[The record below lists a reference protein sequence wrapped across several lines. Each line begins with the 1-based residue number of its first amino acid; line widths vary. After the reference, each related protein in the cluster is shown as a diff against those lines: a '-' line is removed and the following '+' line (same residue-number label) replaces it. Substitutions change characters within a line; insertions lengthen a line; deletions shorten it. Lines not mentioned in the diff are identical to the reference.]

1 MRQLHRWMGALAVVL
16 WLPGCSGERAEVL
29 TIIAPAAPGGG
40 WDQTARTM
48 EQVLR
53 ETGVSEVVRV
63 VNVPGAGGTIGLAR
77 MADTERGNGDVL
89 LTMGL
94 IMVGAVLTNDSPVTL
109 SQVTPIARLSG
120 EYEVLVVPD
129 ASPYHTLA
137 ELVAAWKAAPGGVA
151 IAGGSAGGTDHMV
164 AGLLAAEVGID
175 VRAVNY
181 VPHSGGGESIA
192 SLVGN
197 QVAAGVNGLA
207 ELAPFIESGLL
218 RPLGI
223 SSDER
228 IPGVDIPTFIEQG
241 VAVSLANWRGVV
253 APAGISSEQ
262 RTALTTLMDRMQQ
275 SPQWKDALARN
286 NWIEMYQS
294 GRAFEAFLE
303 AENVR
308 AAAVLRSIGLI
319 E

>member
-1 MRQLHRWMGALAVVL
+1 MNMISRVMAVALVAVL
-16 WLPGCSGERAEVL
+16 IGCAGERNDIL
-29 TIIAPAAPGGG
+29 TIVAPAAPGGG

-53 ETGVSEVVRV
+53 ESGLSGAVRV

-77 MADTERGNGDVL
+77 LADTDRGNGDVL
-89 LTMGL
+89 MAMGL

-129 ASPYHTLA
+129 ASPYRSLA
-137 ELVAAWKAAPGGVA
+137 EFVAAWEADPGAVA

-181 VPHSGGGESIA
+181 VPHSGGGESVA

-207 ELAPFIESGLL
+207 ELAAFIESGLL

-228 IPGVDIPTFIEQG
+228 IPGVDIPTFVEQG
-241 VAVSLANWRGVV
+241 VAVTLANWRGVV
-253 APAGISSEQ
+253 AAPGITGEQ
-262 RTALTTLMDRMQQ
+262 RAALTTLMDRMQE
-275 SPQWKDALARN
+275 SAPWKDALARN
-286 NWIEMYQS
+286 NWIDLYQS
-294 GRAFEAFLE
+294 GPAFDAFLE
-303 AENVR
+303 EENAR
-308 AAAVLRSIGLI
+308 ATVVLRSIGLI